1 MDVLIA
7 PPMVVSVWHGWA
19 VADPALKQRSPFPS
33 PSTSGPWNTC
43 LAFCLNTG
51 RAGFHL
57 PSLVPRRGSPS
68 SPPVSCA
75 SYLWFLVIFTFRFLK
90 RPSETNGKICLI
102 RNRVEG
108 PLLIESTLSVLD
120 RTTYCLLYSDF
131 VAVVSGLWELLT
143 FEEIRICAGLDPRV
157 GTLGGNIT
165 TSKLIVD
172 SKTRLTCTLDSSDT
186 AILGHRWT
194 KGDKVLQEDS
204 EPGLTTQYEC
214 VRPMEAP
221 KPRVP
226 LGLAGEGVDTHESAG
241 QYFCTFLSEP
251 TGKTADL
258 TVEGPPRI
266 KAVKKSEHAT
276 EGETVVLAC
285 KSESFPPVTD
295 WLWYKINDNEVQI
308 FSNASQNKVVM
319 SSETKTELHI
329 QNLDLEADPGKYACN
344 GTNAMGTDQA
354 VITLRVRNRLAAL
367 WPFLGIVAEVLVLVT
382 IIFIYEKRRKPDEV
396 LDVPAAQEP
405 PLTPVLL
412 LHMTWLR
419 VCTDEDTGS
428 APLKSSGHMNDK
440 DKNVRQRNAN

>member
-1 MDVLIA
+1 QGRGLPA
-7 PPMVVSVWHGWA
+7 RRLLWLWRSHTGL
-19 VADPALKQRSPFPS
+19 VAGQVGRWLWGLQALS
-33 PSTSGPWNTC
+33 PSEP
-43 LAFCLNTG
+43 LA
-51 RAGFHL
+51 HL
-57 PSLVPRRGSPS
+57 
-68 SPPVSCA
+68 
-75 SYLWFLVIFTFRFLK
+75 
-90 RPSETNGKICLI
+90 
-102 RNRVEG
+102 
-108 PLLIESTLSVLD
+108 LLGHT
-120 RTTYCLLYSDF
+120 
-131 VAVVSGLWELLT
+131 
-143 FEEIRICAGLDPRV
+143 
-157 GTLGGNIT
+157 GGNIT

-204 EPGLTTQYEC
+204 EPGLTTQYE
-214 VRPMEAP
+214 
-221 KPRVP
+221 
-226 LGLAGEGVDTHESAG
+226 VDTHESAG

-396 LDVPAAQEP
+396 LD
-405 PLTPVLL
+405 
-412 LHMTWLR
+412 
-419 VCTDEDTGS
+419 DEDTGS